1 VRQLERHHQASS
13 ETARTR
19 CAARSIGDERPCTR
33 CGIGSPVL
41 LMSRPS
47 LMKARRSSIESS
59 VHEASSNE
67 LQPARVASSRHL
79 MRGAIRRNQMQS
91 RRNQDALK
99 TYSRGNQDAIGC
111 NHDVFKRG
119 MPTPAIRGHQ
129 SSSARTSQQR
139 SSEVIRG
146 HQRSSE
152 LIRGHQRSSE
162 LISGGA
168 PASRAW

>member
-1 VRQLERHHQASS
+1 VAPEAMREAIREAMREAMREAIREASS

-79 MRGAIRRNQMQS
+79 MRGAIRRNQTQSDAIKTQS
-91 RRNQDALK
+91 RRTQDVLK
-99 TYSRGNQDAIGC
+99 R
-111 NHDVFKRG
+111 
-119 MPTPAIRGHQ
+119 
-129 SSSARTSQQR
+129 
-139 SSEVIRG
+139 
-146 HQRSSE
+146 
-152 LIRGHQRSSE
+152 
-162 LISGGA
+162 
-168 PASRAW
+168 